1 MSSNIFL
8 TIAIVTTG
16 IFAVQFILSIFFGDI
31 DADAD
36 IDTDI
41 SSVVSFKGLT
51 HFGIGFGWYMYL
63 QHNTE
68 IQTYLTGVAIGL
80 IFVFAVWFL
89 YKKAY
94 QLQQTTHSER
104 TEQLVGRE
112 CTIYFKQNEKK
123 YTVQISRDGAMRE
136 IDVVTEMMIMAAILV
151 AVILITFIGILSRY
165 RKCKSDEVLVVY
177 GKTGGDKKSAKLYHG
192 GAAFVWPIVQG
203 YEFLSMKPMQID
215 CKLTGALSAQ
225 NIRVDV
231 PTTITVAISTDPE
244 VMQNA
249 AERMLGLTMDDKQNL
264 ITDVVYGQMRLV
276 IADMTIEELNS
287 DRDKFLSKVKDNID
301 TELRKFGLYLMNI
314 NISDIRDAANYIVNL
329 GKEAESKAQNEA
341 QANIEEQEKLGAIK
355 IANQIKERETKVAE
369 TRKDQDIAI
378 AETKKL
384 QEISVANADKDRI
397 SQVAIANAEKESQ
410 VAKAEAEKN
419 IRIEQAN
426 TEKESR
432 IAELNSDMEIK
443 QAEAQKKAAI
453 GRNEAQK
460 EIALSNSELAVTQA
474 NADKQAGEAS
484 AKSEAAV
491 QTAKEIAQKEVE
503 EAKARKVESSL
514 KAEKIVPAEV
524 ARQEAILQAEAVAEK
539 ITREAEAR
547 AKATLAQAEAE
558 AKAIQ
563 LKLEAEAEGK
573 KRSLLAEAEGFE
585 AMVKAAE
592 SNPAI
597 AIQYKM
603 VDQWKEIA
611 GEQVKAFEHIN
622 LGNIT
627 VFDGGNGGTSNFL
640 NTLVKTVAP
649 SLGVLDKLPIGE
661 TVKNMIHPEEKKE
674 ETEKK

>member
-1 MSSNIFL
+1 M
-8 TIAIVTTG
+8 
-16 IFAVQFILSIFFGDI
+16 
-31 DADAD
+31 
-36 IDTDI
+36 
-41 SSVVSFKGLT
+41 
-51 HFGIGFGWYMYL
+51 
-63 QHNTE
+63 
-68 IQTYLTGVAIGL
+68 L
-80 IFVFAVWFL
+80 I
-89 YKKAY
+89 
-94 QLQQTTHSER
+94 
-104 TEQLVGRE
+104 
-112 CTIYFKQNEKK
+112 
-123 YTVQISRDGAMRE
+123 
-136 IDVVTEMMIMAAILV
+136 MIAILV
-151 AVILITFIGILSRY
+151 VVVIVSFIGILSRY

-177 GKTGGDKKSAKLYHG
+177 GKTSGEKSAKLYHG
-192 GAAFVWPIVQG
+192 GGAAFVWPIIQG
-203 YEFLSMKPMQID
+203 YEFLSMKPLQID

-249 AERMLGLTMDDKQNL
+249 AERLLGLLSEDKQNL

-287 DRDKFLSKVKDNID
+287 DRDKFLSKVRENID

-329 GKEAESKAQNEA
+329 GKEAESKALNEA

-378 AETKKL
+378 AETKKQ

-419 IRIEQAN
+419 INIEKAN

-443 QAEAQKKAAI
+443 KADAEKKAAI
-453 GRNEAQK
+453 GRNEAGK
-460 EIALSNSELAVTQA
+460 DIALSNSELAVTQA
-474 NADKQAGEAS
+474 DADKKAGEA
-484 AKSEAAV
+484 AARSEAAV
-491 QTAKEIAQKEVE
+491 QAAREVAQKEVE
-503 EAKARKVESSL
+503 EAKAKKIESAL
-514 KAEKIVPAEV
+514 KAQKIVPAEV
-524 ARQEAILQAEAVAEK
+524 AKQEAILQADAVAEK
-539 ITREAEAR
+539 TEAD
-547 AKATLAQAEAE
+547 
-558 AKAIQ
+558 
-563 LKLEAEAEGK
+563 GK
-573 KRSLLAEAEGFE
+573 KKSLLAEADGFR
-585 AMVKAAE
+585 AMVEAAE

-627 VFDGGNGGTSNFL
+627 VFDGGNGATGNFL
-640 NTLVKTVAP
+640 NQLVKTVAP

-661 TVKNMIHPEEKKE
+661 TVKNIIKPDEKGKDDPAP
-674 ETEKK
+674 TL

>member
-1 MSSNIFL
+1 M
-8 TIAIVTTG
+8 T
-16 IFAVQFILSIFFGDI
+16 Q
-31 DADAD
+31 
-36 IDTDI
+36 
-41 SSVVSFKGLT
+41 
-51 HFGIGFGWYMYL
+51 
-63 QHNTE
+63 
-68 IQTYLTGVAIGL
+68 
-80 IFVFAVWFL
+80 
-89 YKKAY
+89 
-94 QLQQTTHSER
+94 
-104 TEQLVGRE
+104 
-112 CTIYFKQNEKK
+112 
-123 YTVQISRDGAMRE
+123 
-136 IDVVTEMMIMAAILV
+136 EMMIMAAILV

-474 NADKQAGEAS
+474 NADKQAGEAA

-547 AKATLAQAEAE
+547 AKATLAE

-611 GEQVKAFEHIN
+611 GEQVKAFEHMN

-661 TVKNMIHPEEKKE
+661 TVKNIIHPEEKDKKE
-674 ETEKK
+674 EKEDKKQ

>member
-1 MSSNIFL
+1 M
-8 TIAIVTTG
+8 T
-16 IFAVQFILSIFFGDI
+16 Q
-31 DADAD
+31 
-36 IDTDI
+36 
-41 SSVVSFKGLT
+41 
-51 HFGIGFGWYMYL
+51 
-63 QHNTE
+63 
-68 IQTYLTGVAIGL
+68 
-80 IFVFAVWFL
+80 
-89 YKKAY
+89 
-94 QLQQTTHSER
+94 
-104 TEQLVGRE
+104 
-112 CTIYFKQNEKK
+112 
-123 YTVQISRDGAMRE
+123 
-136 IDVVTEMMIMAAILV
+136 EMLIMAAILV
-151 AVILITFIGILSRY
+151 AVILLTFIGILSRY

-192 GAAFVWPIVQG
+192 GAAFVWPIIQG
-203 YEFLSMKPMQID
+203 YEFLSMKPMQIE

-264 ITDVVYGQMRLV
+264 ITDVVYGQMRMV

-287 DRDKFLSKVKDNID
+287 DRDKFLAKVKDNID

-329 GKEAESKAQNEA
+329 GKEAESKALNEA

-378 AETKKL
+378 AETKKQ

-432 IAELNSDMEIK
+432 VAELNSDMEIK
-443 QAEAQKKAAI
+443 QAEAAKKAAI
-453 GRNEAQK
+453 GRNEA
-460 EIALSNSELAVTQA
+460 AAR
-474 NADKQAGEAS
+474 
-484 AKSEAAV
+484 SEAAV
-491 QTAKEIAQKEVE
+491 QTAREIAQKEVE

-514 KAEKIVPAEV
+514 KAEKIVPAEI
-524 ARQEAILQAEAVAEK
+524 ARQEAILQANAIAEK

-563 LKLEAEAEGK
+563 MKLEAEAEGK

-585 AMVKAAE
+585 AMVRAAE

-611 GEQVKAFEHIN
+611 GEQVKAFEHMN

-649 SLGVLDKLPIGE
+649 SLGV
-661 TVKNMIHPEEKKE
+661 TVKGIINPDSKTEEKPVTKAEEKKD
-674 ETEKK
+674 KK

>member
-1 MSSNIFL
+1 M
-8 TIAIVTTG
+8 T
-16 IFAVQFILSIFFGDI
+16 Q
-31 DADAD
+31 
-36 IDTDI
+36 
-41 SSVVSFKGLT
+41 
-51 HFGIGFGWYMYL
+51 
-63 QHNTE
+63 
-68 IQTYLTGVAIGL
+68 
-80 IFVFAVWFL
+80 
-89 YKKAY
+89 
-94 QLQQTTHSER
+94 
-104 TEQLVGRE
+104 
-112 CTIYFKQNEKK
+112 
-123 YTVQISRDGAMRE
+123 
-136 IDVVTEMMIMAAILV
+136 EMLIMAAILV
-151 AVILITFIGILSRY
+151 AVILLTFIGILSRY

-192 GAAFVWPIVQG
+192 GAAFVWPIIQG
-203 YEFLSMKPMQID
+203 YEFLSMKPMQIE

-264 ITDVVYGQMRLV
+264 ITDVVYGQMRMV

-287 DRDKFLSKVKDNID
+287 DRDKFLAKVKDNID

-314 NISDIRDAANYIVNL
+314 NIS
-329 GKEAESKAQNEA
+329 ESKALNEA

-432 IAELNSDMEIK
+432 VAELNSDMEIK
-443 QAEAQKKAAI
+443 QAEAAKKAAI
-453 GRNEAQK
+453 GRNDAQK
-460 EIALSNSELAVTQA
+460 EVALSNAELAVTQA
-474 NADKQAGEAS
+474 NADKQAGEAA

-491 QTAKEIAQKEVE
+491 QTAREIAQKEVE

-514 KAEKIVPAEV
+514 KAEKIVPAEI
-524 ARQEAILQAEAVAEK
+524 ARQEAILQANAIAEK

-573 KRSLLAEAEGFE
+573 KKSLLAEAEGFE
-585 AMVKAAE
+585 AMVRAAE

-611 GEQVKAFEHIN
+611 GEQVKAFEHMN

-661 TVKNMIHPEEKKE
+661 TVKGIINPESKTEEKPATKAD
-674 ETEKK
+674 EKKDKK

>member
-1 MSSNIFL
+1 M
-8 TIAIVTTG
+8 
-16 IFAVQFILSIFFGDI
+16 
-31 DADAD
+31 
-36 IDTDI
+36 
-41 SSVVSFKGLT
+41 
-51 HFGIGFGWYMYL
+51 
-63 QHNTE
+63 
-68 IQTYLTGVAIGL
+68 
-80 IFVFAVWFL
+80 
-89 YKKAY
+89 
-94 QLQQTTHSER
+94 
-104 TEQLVGRE
+104 
-112 CTIYFKQNEKK
+112 
-123 YTVQISRDGAMRE
+123 
-136 IDVVTEMMIMAAILV
+136 
-151 AVILITFIGILSRY
+151 AVILLTFIGILSRY

-192 GAAFVWPIVQG
+192 GAAFVWPIIQG

-231 PTTITVAISTDPE
+231 PTTITVAISTDHD

-249 AERMLGLTMDDKQNL
+249 AERMLGLSIDDKQNL

-329 GKEAESKAQNEA
+329 GKEAESKALNEA

-419 IRIEQAN
+419 IN

-443 QAEAQKKAAI
+443 QAEAGKKAAI

-460 EIALSNSELAVTQA
+460 AVAQSDAELAVTRA
-474 NADKQAGEAS
+474 NADKQAGEAE
-484 AKSEAAV
+484 ARSEAAV
-491 QTAKEIAQKEVE
+491 QTAREIAQKEVE

-514 KAEKIVPAEV
+514 KAEKIVPAEI
-524 ARQEAILQAEAVAEK
+524 AKQEAILQADAVAEK

-558 AKAIQ
+558 ARAIQ
-563 LKLEAEAEGK
+563 MKLEAEAEGK
-573 KRSLLAEAEGFE
+573 KKSLLAEAEGFE
-585 AMVKAAE
+585 AMVRAAE

-611 GEQVKAFEHIN
+611 GEQVKAFEHMN

-640 NTLVKTVAP
+640 SSLVKTVAP

-661 TVKNMIHPEEKKE
+661 TVKGILHPEGKEDKQETKNEEPKKDEKK
-674 ETEKK
+674 K

>member
-1 MSSNIFL
+1 M
-8 TIAIVTTG
+8 T
-16 IFAVQFILSIFFGDI
+16 Q
-31 DADAD
+31 
-36 IDTDI
+36 
-41 SSVVSFKGLT
+41 
-51 HFGIGFGWYMYL
+51 
-63 QHNTE
+63 
-68 IQTYLTGVAIGL
+68 
-80 IFVFAVWFL
+80 
-89 YKKAY
+89 
-94 QLQQTTHSER
+94 
-104 TEQLVGRE
+104 
-112 CTIYFKQNEKK
+112 
-123 YTVQISRDGAMRE
+123 
-136 IDVVTEMMIMAAILV
+136 EMLIMAAILV
-151 AVILITFIGILSRY
+151 AVILLTFIGILSRY

-192 GAAFVWPIVQG
+192 GAAFVWPIIQG
-203 YEFLSMKPMQID
+203 YEFLSMKPMQIE

-264 ITDVVYGQMRLV
+264 ITDVVYGQMRMV

-287 DRDKFLSKVKDNID
+287 DRDKFLAKVKDNID

-329 GKEAESKAQNEA
+329 GKEAESKALNEA

-410 VAKAEAEKN
+410 VAKAEAEKS

-432 IAELNSDMEIK
+432 VAELNSDMEIK
-443 QAEAQKKAAI
+443 QAEAAKKAAI
-453 GRNEAQK
+453 GRNDAQK
-460 EIALSNSELAVTQA
+460 EVALSNAELAVTQA
-474 NADKQAGEAS
+474 NADKQAGELS
-484 AKSEAAV
+484 PSKSGGLHT
-491 QTAKEIAQKEVE
+491 TAREIAQKEVE

-514 KAEKIVPAEV
+514 KAEKIVPAEI
-524 ARQEAILQAEAVAEK
+524 ARQEAILQANAIAEK

-563 LKLEAEAEGK
+563 MKLEAEAEGK

-585 AMVKAAE
+585 AMVRAAE

-611 GEQVKAFEHIN
+611 GEQVKAFEHMN

-627 VFDGGNGGTSNFL
+627 VFDGGNGSTSNFL

-661 TVKNMIHPEEKKE
+661 TVKGIINPESKTEEKPATKADG
-674 ETEKK
+674 EKKIRK

>member
-1 MSSNIFL
+1 M
-8 TIAIVTTG
+8 T
-16 IFAVQFILSIFFGDI
+16 Q
-31 DADAD
+31 
-36 IDTDI
+36 
-41 SSVVSFKGLT
+41 
-51 HFGIGFGWYMYL
+51 
-63 QHNTE
+63 
-68 IQTYLTGVAIGL
+68 
-80 IFVFAVWFL
+80 
-89 YKKAY
+89 
-94 QLQQTTHSER
+94 
-104 TEQLVGRE
+104 
-112 CTIYFKQNEKK
+112 
-123 YTVQISRDGAMRE
+123 
-136 IDVVTEMMIMAAILV
+136 EMLIMAAILV
-151 AVILITFIGILSRY
+151 AVILLTFIGILSRY

-177 GKTGGDKKSAKLYHG
+177 GKTGGEKKSAKLYHG
-192 GAAFVWPIVQG
+192 GAAFVWPIIQG
-203 YEFLSMKPMQID
+203 YEFLSMKPLQID

-329 GKEAESKAQNEA
+329 GKEAESKALNEA

-378 AETKKL
+378 AETKKQ
-384 QEISVANADKDRI
+384 QEISVANADKERI
-397 SQVAIANAEKESQ
+397 SQVAFANAEKESQ

-432 IAELNSDMEIK
+432 VAELNSDMEIK
-443 QAEAQKKAAI
+443 QAEAAKKAAI
-453 GRNEAQK
+453 GRNDAQK
-460 EIALSNSELAVTQA
+460 EVALSNAELAVTQA
-474 NADKQAGEAS
+474 NADKQAGEAA

-491 QTAKEIAQKEVE
+491 QTAREIAQKEVE
-503 EAKARKVESSL
+503 EAKAKKVESSL
-514 KAEKIVPAEV
+514 KAEKIVPAEI
-524 ARQEAILQAEAVAEK
+524 ARQEAILQANAIAEK

-547 AKATLAQAEAE
+547 AKATLAQAE
-558 AKAIQ
+558 AIQ

-585 AMVKAAE
+585 AMVRAAE

-611 GEQVKAFEHIN
+611 GEQVKAFEHMN

-640 NTLVKTVAP
+640 SSLVKTVAP

-661 TVKNMIHPEEKKE
+661 TVKGIINPESKTEEKPAGKPEEKKE
-674 ETEKK
+674 EKKK

>member
-1 MSSNIFL
+1 M
-8 TIAIVTTG
+8 T
-16 IFAVQFILSIFFGDI
+16 Q
-31 DADAD
+31 
-36 IDTDI
+36 
-41 SSVVSFKGLT
+41 
-51 HFGIGFGWYMYL
+51 
-63 QHNTE
+63 
-68 IQTYLTGVAIGL
+68 
-80 IFVFAVWFL
+80 
-89 YKKAY
+89 
-94 QLQQTTHSER
+94 
-104 TEQLVGRE
+104 
-112 CTIYFKQNEKK
+112 
-123 YTVQISRDGAMRE
+123 
-136 IDVVTEMMIMAAILV
+136 EMLIMAAILV
-151 AVILITFIGILSRY
+151 AVILLTFIGILSRY

-192 GAAFVWPIVQG
+192 GAAFVWPIIQG
-203 YEFLSMKPMQID
+203 YEFLSMKPMQIE

-264 ITDVVYGQMRLV
+264 ITDVVYGQMRMV

-287 DRDKFLSKVKDNID
+287 DRDKFLAKVKDNID

-329 GKEAESKAQNEA
+329 GKEAESKALNEA

-378 AETKKL
+378 AETKKQ

-432 IAELNSDMEIK
+432 VAELNSDMEIK
-443 QAEAQKKAAI
+443 QAEAAKKAAI
-453 GRNEAQK
+453 GRNDAQK
-460 EIALSNSELAVTQA
+460 EVALSNAELAVTQA
-474 NADKQAGEAS
+474 NADKQAGEAA

-491 QTAKEIAQKEVE
+491 QTAREIAQKEVE

-514 KAEKIVPAEV
+514 K
-524 ARQEAILQAEAVAEK
+524 AEK

-563 LKLEAEAEGK
+563 MKLEAEAEGK

-585 AMVKAAE
+585 AMVRAAE

-611 GEQVKAFEHIN
+611 GEQVKAFEHMN

-640 NTLVKTVAP
+640 SSLVKTVAP

-661 TVKNMIHPEEKKE
+661 TVKGIINPESKTEEKPAGKPEEKKE
-674 ETEKK
+674 EKKK

>member
-1 MSSNIFL
+1 
-8 TIAIVTTG
+8 
-16 IFAVQFILSIFFGDI
+16 
-31 DADAD
+31 
-36 IDTDI
+36 
-41 SSVVSFKGLT
+41 
-51 HFGIGFGWYMYL
+51 
-63 QHNTE
+63 
-68 IQTYLTGVAIGL
+68 
-80 IFVFAVWFL
+80 
-89 YKKAY
+89 
-94 QLQQTTHSER
+94 
-104 TEQLVGRE
+104 
-112 CTIYFKQNEKK
+112 
-123 YTVQISRDGAMRE
+123 
-136 IDVVTEMMIMAAILV
+136 MAAILV
-151 AVILITFIGILSRY
+151 VVVLLTFVGILSRY

-177 GKTGGDKKSAKLYHG
+177 GKTGGTKSAKLYHG
-192 GAAFVWPIVQG
+192 GAAFVWPIIQG

-231 PTTITVAISTDPE
+231 PTTITVAISTDRE
-244 VMQNA
+244 VTQYA
-249 AERMLGLTMDDKQNL
+249 GVRRRGLSIVNKQNL

-369 TRKDQDIAI
+369 TRKDQEVAIASTKKEQDIAI
-378 AETKKL
+378 AETLKD
-384 QEISVANADKDRI
+384 QEISVAQADKERI
-397 SQVAIANAEKESQ
+397 ARVAQANAEKESQ
-410 VAKAEAEKN
+410 VARAEAEKN
-419 IRIEQAN
+419 INIEKAN

-443 QAEAQKKAAI
+443 KADATKKAAV

-460 EIALSNSELAVTQA
+460 EIACSDAELSVTRA
-474 NADKQAGEAS
+474 NADKEAGEA
-484 AKSEAAV
+484 AARSEAAI
-491 QTAKEIAQKEVE
+491 QTAREKAQKEVE
-503 EAKARKVESSL
+503 EAKALKVESSL

-524 ARQEAILQAEAVAEK
+524 ARQEAILQAQALAEK

-547 AKATLAQAEAE
+547 AKATMAQAEAE
-558 AKAIQ
+558 AKAIRM
-563 LKLEAEAEGK
+563 KLEAEAEGK
-573 KRSLLAEAEGFE
+573 KMSLLAEAEGFE

-592 SNPAI
+592 LNPSI

-611 GEQVKAFEHIN
+611 GEQVKAFEKMQ
-622 LGNIT
+622 LGNVT
-627 VFDGGNGGTSNFL
+627 VFDGGNGATGNFL
-640 NTLVKTVAP
+640 NSLVKTVAP

-661 TVKNMIHPEEKKE
+661 TVKNMLHPEGESTAAADGKKEKK
-674 ETEKK
+674 

>member
-1 MSSNIFL
+1 M
-8 TIAIVTTG
+8 T
-16 IFAVQFILSIFFGDI
+16 Q
-31 DADAD
+31 
-36 IDTDI
+36 
-41 SSVVSFKGLT
+41 
-51 HFGIGFGWYMYL
+51 
-63 QHNTE
+63 
-68 IQTYLTGVAIGL
+68 
-80 IFVFAVWFL
+80 
-89 YKKAY
+89 
-94 QLQQTTHSER
+94 
-104 TEQLVGRE
+104 
-112 CTIYFKQNEKK
+112 
-123 YTVQISRDGAMRE
+123 
-136 IDVVTEMMIMAAILV
+136 EMMIMAAILV
-151 AVILITFIGILSRY
+151 AVILLTFIGILSRY

-177 GKTGGDKKSAKLYHG
+177 GKTGNDKKSAKLYHG
-192 GAAFVWPIVQG
+192 GAAFVWPIIQG

-378 AETKKL
+378 AETKKQ
-384 QEISVANADKDRI
+384 QEISV
-397 SQVAIANAEKESQ
+397 ANAEKESQ

-443 QAEAQKKAAI
+443 QAEAAKKAAI

-460 EIALSNSELAVTQA
+460 AIAQSDAELAVTQA
-474 NADKQAGEAS
+474 NADKQAGEA
-484 AKSEAAV
+484 AARSEAAV
-491 QTAKEIAQKEVE
+491 QTAREIAQKEVE

-514 KAEKIVPAEV
+514 KADKIVPAEI
-524 ARQEAILQAEAVAEK
+524 AKQEAVLQADAVAEK

-547 AKATLAQAEAE
+547 AKALLAQAQAEAQ
-558 AKAIQ
+558 AIKM
-563 LKLEAEAEGK
+563 KLEAEADGK
-573 KRSLLAEAEGFE
+573 KKSLLAEAEGFE

-661 TVKNMIHPEEKKE
+661 TVKGIINPEEKKE
-674 ETEKK
+674 EKTEGKEK

>member
-1 MSSNIFL
+1 M
-8 TIAIVTTG
+8 T
-16 IFAVQFILSIFFGDI
+16 Q
-31 DADAD
+31 
-36 IDTDI
+36 
-41 SSVVSFKGLT
+41 
-51 HFGIGFGWYMYL
+51 
-63 QHNTE
+63 
-68 IQTYLTGVAIGL
+68 
-80 IFVFAVWFL
+80 
-89 YKKAY
+89 
-94 QLQQTTHSER
+94 
-104 TEQLVGRE
+104 
-112 CTIYFKQNEKK
+112 
-123 YTVQISRDGAMRE
+123 
-136 IDVVTEMMIMAAILV
+136 EMLIMAAILV
-151 AVILITFIGILSRY
+151 AVILLTFIGILSRY

-192 GAAFVWPIVQG
+192 GAAFVWPIIQG
-203 YEFLSMKPMQID
+203 YEFLSMKPMQIE

-264 ITDVVYGQMRLV
+264 ITDVVYGQMRMV

-287 DRDKFLSKVKDNID
+287 DRDKFLAKVKDNID

-329 GKEAESKAQNEA
+329 GKEAESKALNEA

-378 AETKKL
+378 AETKKQ

-432 IAELNSDMEIK
+432 VAELNSDMEIK
-443 QAEAQKKAAI
+443 QAEAAKKAAI
-453 GRNEAQK
+453 GRNDAQK
-460 EIALSNSELAVTQA
+460 EVALSNAELAVTQA
-474 NADKQAGEAS
+474 NADKQAGEAA

-491 QTAKEIAQKEVE
+491 QTAREIAQKEVE

-514 KAEKIVPAEV
+514 K
-524 ARQEAILQAEAVAEK
+524 AEK

-563 LKLEAEAEGK
+563 MKLEAEAEGK

-585 AMVKAAE
+585 AMVRAAE

-611 GEQVKAFEHIN
+611 GEQVKAFEHMN

-661 TVKNMIHPEEKKE
+661 TVKGIINPESKTEEKPATKAD
-674 ETEKK
+674 EKKDKK

>member
-1 MSSNIFL
+1 M
-8 TIAIVTTG
+8 T
-16 IFAVQFILSIFFGDI
+16 Q
-31 DADAD
+31 
-36 IDTDI
+36 
-41 SSVVSFKGLT
+41 
-51 HFGIGFGWYMYL
+51 
-63 QHNTE
+63 
-68 IQTYLTGVAIGL
+68 
-80 IFVFAVWFL
+80 
-89 YKKAY
+89 
-94 QLQQTTHSER
+94 
-104 TEQLVGRE
+104 
-112 CTIYFKQNEKK
+112 
-123 YTVQISRDGAMRE
+123 
-136 IDVVTEMMIMAAILV
+136 EMMIMAAILV
-151 AVILITFIGILSRY
+151 AVILLTFIGILSRY

-192 GAAFVWPIVQG
+192 GAAFVWPIIQG

-231 PTTITVAISTDPE
+231 PTTITVAISTDAE

-249 AERMLGLTMDDKQNL
+249 AERMLGLTIDDKQNL

-329 GKEAESKAQNEA
+329 GKEAESKALNEA

-443 QAEAQKKAAI
+443 QAEAGKKAAI

-460 EIALSNSELAVTQA
+460 AVAQSDAELAVTRA
-474 NADKQAGEAS
+474 NADKQAGEAE
-484 AKSEAAV
+484 ARSEAAV
-491 QTAKEIAQKEVE
+491 QAAREIAQKEVE

-524 ARQEAILQAEAVAEK
+524 AKQEAILQADA
-539 ITREAEAR
+539 
-547 AKATLAQAEAE
+547 LAQAEAE
-558 AKAIQ
+558 ARAIQ
-563 LKLEAEAEGK
+563 MKLEAEAEGK
-573 KRSLLAEAEGFE
+573 KKSLLAEAEGFE
-585 AMVKAAE
+585 AMVRAAE

-611 GEQVKAFEHIN
+611 GEQVKAFEHMN

-661 TVKNMIHPEEKKE
+661 TVKGIIHPEGKEDKQETQKDEPKKDD
-674 ETEKK
+674 KKK

>member
-1 MSSNIFL
+1 M
-8 TIAIVTTG
+8 T
-16 IFAVQFILSIFFGDI
+16 Q
-31 DADAD
+31 
-36 IDTDI
+36 
-41 SSVVSFKGLT
+41 
-51 HFGIGFGWYMYL
+51 
-63 QHNTE
+63 
-68 IQTYLTGVAIGL
+68 
-80 IFVFAVWFL
+80 
-89 YKKAY
+89 
-94 QLQQTTHSER
+94 
-104 TEQLVGRE
+104 
-112 CTIYFKQNEKK
+112 
-123 YTVQISRDGAMRE
+123 
-136 IDVVTEMMIMAAILV
+136 EMLIMAAILV
-151 AVILITFIGILSRY
+151 AVILLTFIGILSRY

-192 GAAFVWPIVQG
+192 GAAFVWPIIQG
-203 YEFLSMKPMQID
+203 YEFLSMKPMQIE

-264 ITDVVYGQMRLV
+264 ITDVVYGQMRMV

-287 DRDKFLSKVKDNID
+287 DRDKFLAKVKDNID

-329 GKEAESKAQNEA
+329 GKEAESKALNEA

-378 AETKKL
+378 AETKKQ

-432 IAELNSDMEIK
+432 VAELNSDMEIK
-443 QAEAQKKAAI
+443 QAEAAKKAAI
-453 GRNEAQK
+453 GRNDAQK
-460 EIALSNSELAVTQA
+460 EVALSNAELAVTQA
-474 NADKQAGEAS
+474 NADKQAGEAA

-491 QTAKEIAQKEVE
+491 QTARESAQKEVE

-514 KAEKIVPAEV
+514 K
-524 ARQEAILQAEAVAEK
+524 AEK

-563 LKLEAEAEGK
+563 MKLEAEAEGK

-585 AMVKAAE
+585 AMVRAAE

-611 GEQVKAFEHIN
+611 GEQVKAFEHMN

-661 TVKNMIHPEEKKE
+661 TVKGIINPESKTEEKPATKAD
-674 ETEKK
+674 EKKDKK

>member
-1 MSSNIFL
+1 M
-8 TIAIVTTG
+8 T
-16 IFAVQFILSIFFGDI
+16 QE
-31 DADAD
+31 
-36 IDTDI
+36 
-41 SSVVSFKGLT
+41 
-51 HFGIGFGWYMYL
+51 M
-63 QHNTE
+63 
-68 IQTYLTGVAIGL
+68 L
-80 IFVFAVWFL
+80 I
-89 YKKAY
+89 
-94 QLQQTTHSER
+94 
-104 TEQLVGRE
+104 
-112 CTIYFKQNEKK
+112 
-123 YTVQISRDGAMRE
+123 
-136 IDVVTEMMIMAAILV
+136 MIAILV
-151 AVILITFIGILSRY
+151 VVVIISFIGILSRY

-177 GKTGGDKKSAKLYHG
+177 GKTSGEKSAKLYHG
-192 GAAFVWPIVQG
+192 GAAFVWPIIQG
-203 YEFLSMKPMQID
+203 YEFLSMKPLQID

-231 PTTITVAISTDPE
+231 PVAISTDPE

-249 AERMLGLTMDDKQNL
+249 AERLLGLQSEDKQNL

-287 DRDKFLSKVKDNID
+287 DRDKFLSKVRENID

-329 GKEAESKAQNEA
+329 GKEAESKALNEA

-378 AETKKL
+378 AETKKQ
-384 QEISVANADKDRI
+384 QEISVANADNDRI

-419 IRIEQAN
+419 INIEKAN

-443 QAEAQKKAAI
+443 KADAGKKAAI
-453 GRNEAQK
+453 GRNEAGK
-460 EIALSNSELAVTQA
+460 DIALSNSELAVTQA
-474 NADKQAGEAS
+474 DADKKAGEA
-484 AKSEAAV
+484 AARSEASV
-491 QTAKEIAQKEVE
+491 QAAREIAQKEVE
-503 EAKARKVESSL
+503 EAKAKKVESAL
-514 KAEKIVPAEV
+514 KAQKIVPAEI
-524 ARQEAILQAEAVAEK
+524 AKQEAILQADAVAEK
-539 ITREAEAR
+539 TIREAEAR
-547 AKATLAQAEAE
+547 AKALLAQAEAE
-558 AKAIQ
+558 AAAIRM
-563 LKLEAEAEGK
+563 KLEAEADGK
-573 KRSLLAEAEGFE
+573 KKSLLAEADGFK
-585 AMVKAAE
+585 AMVEAAE

-627 VFDGGNGGTSNFL
+627 VFDGGNGATGNFL
-640 NTLVKTVAP
+640 NQLVKTVAP

-661 TVKNMIHPEEKKE
+661 TVKNIIKPEEKGKD
-674 ETEKK
+674 EKTAGK

>member
-1 MSSNIFL
+1 M
-8 TIAIVTTG
+8 T
-16 IFAVQFILSIFFGDI
+16 Q
-31 DADAD
+31 
-36 IDTDI
+36 
-41 SSVVSFKGLT
+41 
-51 HFGIGFGWYMYL
+51 
-63 QHNTE
+63 
-68 IQTYLTGVAIGL
+68 
-80 IFVFAVWFL
+80 
-89 YKKAY
+89 
-94 QLQQTTHSER
+94 
-104 TEQLVGRE
+104 
-112 CTIYFKQNEKK
+112 
-123 YTVQISRDGAMRE
+123 
-136 IDVVTEMMIMAAILV
+136 EMMIMAAILV

-474 NADKQAGEAS
+474 NADKQAGEAA
-484 AKSEAAV
+484 AKSEAV

-611 GEQVKAFEHIN
+611 GEQVKAFEHMN

-661 TVKNMIHPEEKKE
+661 TVKNIIHPEEKDKKE
-674 ETEKK
+674 EKEDKKQ

>member
-1 MSSNIFL
+1 M
-8 TIAIVTTG
+8 T
-16 IFAVQFILSIFFGDI
+16 Q
-31 DADAD
+31 
-36 IDTDI
+36 
-41 SSVVSFKGLT
+41 
-51 HFGIGFGWYMYL
+51 
-63 QHNTE
+63 
-68 IQTYLTGVAIGL
+68 
-80 IFVFAVWFL
+80 
-89 YKKAY
+89 
-94 QLQQTTHSER
+94 
-104 TEQLVGRE
+104 
-112 CTIYFKQNEKK
+112 
-123 YTVQISRDGAMRE
+123 
-136 IDVVTEMMIMAAILV
+136 EMLIMAAILV
-151 AVILITFIGILSRY
+151 AVILLTFIGILSRY

-177 GKTGGDKKSAKLYHG
+177 GKTGGEKKSAKLYHG
-192 GAAFVWPIVQG
+192 GAAFVWPIIQG
-203 YEFLSMKPMQID
+203 YEFLSMKPLQID

-329 GKEAESKAQNEA
+329 GKEAESKALNEA

-378 AETKKL
+378 AETKKQ
-384 QEISVANADKDRI
+384 QEISVANADKERI
-397 SQVAIANAEKESQ
+397 SQVAFANADKESQ

-432 IAELNSDMEIK
+432 VAELNSDMEIK
-443 QAEAQKKAAI
+443 QAEAAKKAAI
-453 GRNEAQK
+453 GRNDAQK
-460 EIALSNSELAVTQA
+460 EVALSNAELAVTQA
-474 NADKQAGEAS
+474 NADKQAGEA
-484 AKSEAAV
+484 AV
-491 QTAKEIAQKEVE
+491 QTAREIAQKEVE
-503 EAKARKVESSL
+503 EAKAKKVESSL
-514 KAEKIVPAEV
+514 KAEKIVPAEI
-524 ARQEAILQAEAVAEK
+524 ARQEAILQANAIAEK

-573 KRSLLAEAEGFE
+573 KKSLLAEAEGFE
-585 AMVKAAE
+585 AMVRAAE

-661 TVKNMIHPEEKKE
+661 TVKGIINPESKTEEKPAGKTEEKK
-674 ETEKK
+674 K

>member
-1 MSSNIFL
+1 M
-8 TIAIVTTG
+8 T
-16 IFAVQFILSIFFGDI
+16 Q
-31 DADAD
+31 
-36 IDTDI
+36 
-41 SSVVSFKGLT
+41 
-51 HFGIGFGWYMYL
+51 
-63 QHNTE
+63 
-68 IQTYLTGVAIGL
+68 
-80 IFVFAVWFL
+80 
-89 YKKAY
+89 
-94 QLQQTTHSER
+94 
-104 TEQLVGRE
+104 
-112 CTIYFKQNEKK
+112 
-123 YTVQISRDGAMRE
+123 
-136 IDVVTEMMIMAAILV
+136 EMMIMAAILV
-151 AVILITFIGILSRY
+151 AVILLTFIGILSRY

-192 GAAFVWPIVQG
+192 GAAFVWPIIQG

-231 PTTITVAISTDPE
+231 PTTITVAISTDHE

-249 AERMLGLTMDDKQNL
+249 AERMLGLTIDDKQNL

-329 GKEAESKAQNEA
+329 GKEAESKALNEA

-426 TEKESR
+426 TEKE
-432 IAELNSDMEIK
+432 
-443 QAEAQKKAAI
+443 AAI

-460 EIALSNSELAVTQA
+460 AVAQSDAELAVTRA
-474 NADKQAGEAS
+474 NADKQAGEAE
-484 AKSEAAV
+484 ARSEAAV
-491 QTAKEIAQKEVE
+491 QAAREIAQKEVE

-524 ARQEAILQAEAVAEK
+524 AKQEAILQADAVAEK

-558 AKAIQ
+558 ARAIQ
-563 LKLEAEAEGK
+563 MKLEAEAEGK
-573 KRSLLAEAEGFE
+573 KKSLLAEAEGFE
-585 AMVKAAE
+585 AMVRAAE

-611 GEQVKAFEHIN
+611 GEQVKAFEHMN

-640 NTLVKTVAP
+640 SSLVKTVAP

-661 TVKNMIHPEEKKE
+661 TVKGIIHPEGKEDKQEAQKDEPKKDD
-674 ETEKK
+674 KKK

>member
-1 MSSNIFL
+1 M
-8 TIAIVTTG
+8 T
-16 IFAVQFILSIFFGDI
+16 QE
-31 DADAD
+31 
-36 IDTDI
+36 
-41 SSVVSFKGLT
+41 
-51 HFGIGFGWYMYL
+51 M
-63 QHNTE
+63 
-68 IQTYLTGVAIGL
+68 L
-80 IFVFAVWFL
+80 I
-89 YKKAY
+89 
-94 QLQQTTHSER
+94 
-104 TEQLVGRE
+104 
-112 CTIYFKQNEKK
+112 
-123 YTVQISRDGAMRE
+123 
-136 IDVVTEMMIMAAILV
+136 MIAILV
-151 AVILITFIGILSRY
+151 VVVIISFIGILSRY
-165 RKCKSDEVLVVY
+165 QKCKSDEVLVVY
-177 GKTGGDKKSAKLYHG
+177 GKTSGEKSAKLYHG
-192 GAAFVWPIVQG
+192 GAAFVWPIIQG
-203 YEFLSMKPMQID
+203 YEFLSMKPLQID

-249 AERMLGLTMDDKQNL
+249 AERLLGLQAEDKQNL

-287 DRDKFLSKVKDNID
+287 DRDKFLSKVRENID

-329 GKEAESKAQNEA
+329 GKEAESKALNEA

-378 AETKKL
+378 AETKKQ

-419 IRIEQAN
+419 INIEKAN

-443 QAEAQKKAAI
+443 KADAGKKAAI
-453 GRNEAQK
+453 GRNEAGK
-460 EIALSNSELAVTQA
+460 DIALSNSELAVTQA
-474 NADKQAGEAS
+474 DADKKAGEA
-484 AKSEAAV
+484 AARSEASI
-491 QTAKEIAQKEVE
+491 QTAREIAQKEVE
-503 EAKARKVESSL
+503 EAKAKKVESAL
-514 KAEKIVPAEV
+514 KAQKIVPAEI
-524 ARQEAILQAEAVAEK
+524 AKQEAILQADAVAEK
-539 ITREAEAR
+539 TIREAEAR
-547 AKATLAQAEAE
+547 AKALLAQAEAE
-558 AKAIQ
+558 AQSIRM
-563 LKLEAEAEGK
+563 KLEAEADGK
-573 KRSLLAEAEGFE
+573 KKSLLAEADGFK
-585 AMVKAAE
+585 AMVEAAE

-627 VFDGGNGGTSNFL
+627 VFDGGNGATGNFL
-640 NTLVKTVAP
+640 NQLVKTVAP

-661 TVKNMIHPEEKKE
+661 TVKNIIKPEEKGKD
-674 ETEKK
+674 EKTAGK

>member
-1 MSSNIFL
+1 M
-8 TIAIVTTG
+8 
-16 IFAVQFILSIFFGDI
+16 
-31 DADAD
+31 
-36 IDTDI
+36 
-41 SSVVSFKGLT
+41 
-51 HFGIGFGWYMYL
+51 
-63 QHNTE
+63 
-68 IQTYLTGVAIGL
+68 L
-80 IFVFAVWFL
+80 I
-89 YKKAY
+89 
-94 QLQQTTHSER
+94 
-104 TEQLVGRE
+104 
-112 CTIYFKQNEKK
+112 
-123 YTVQISRDGAMRE
+123 
-136 IDVVTEMMIMAAILV
+136 MIAILV
-151 AVILITFIGILSRY
+151 VVVIVSFIGILSRY

-177 GKTGGDKKSAKLYHG
+177 GKTSGEKSAKLYHG
-192 GAAFVWPIVQG
+192 GAAFVWPIIQG
-203 YEFLSMKPMQID
+203 YEFLSMKPLQID

-249 AERMLGLTMDDKQNL
+249 AERLLGLLSEDKQNL

-287 DRDKFLSKVKDNID
+287 DRDKFLSKVRENID

-329 GKEAESKAQNEA
+329 GKEAESKALNEA

-378 AETKKL
+378 AETKKQ

-419 IRIEQAN
+419 INIEKAN

-443 QAEAQKKAAI
+443 KADAEKKAAI
-453 GRNEAQK
+453 GRNEAGK
-460 EIALSNSELAVTQA
+460 DIALSNSELAVTQA
-474 NADKQAGEAS
+474 DADKKAGEA
-484 AKSEAAV
+484 AARSEAAV
-491 QTAKEIAQKEVE
+491 QAAREVAQKEVE
-503 EAKARKVESSL
+503 EAKAKKIESAL
-514 KAEKIVPAEV
+514 KAQKIVPAEV
-524 ARQEAILQAEAVAEK
+524 AKQEAILQADAVAEK
-539 ITREAEAR
+539 TIREAEAR
-547 AKATLAQAEAE
+547 AKALLAQAEAE
-558 AKAIQ
+558 ASAIRM
-563 LKLEAEAEGK
+563 KLEAEADGK
-573 KRSLLAEAEGFE
+573 KKSLLAEADGFR
-585 AMVKAAE
+585 AMVEAAE

-611 GEQVKAFEHIN
+611 GEQVKAFEPIN

-627 VFDGGNGGTSNFL
+627 VFDGGNGATGNFL
-640 NTLVKTVAP
+640 NQLVKTVAP
-649 SLGVLDKLPIGE
+649 SLGVLDNLPIGE
-661 TVKNMIHPEEKKE
+661 SVKNIIKPDEKVKDDPAH
-674 ETEKK
+674 TV

>member
-1 MSSNIFL
+1 M
-8 TIAIVTTG
+8 T
-16 IFAVQFILSIFFGDI
+16 Q
-31 DADAD
+31 
-36 IDTDI
+36 
-41 SSVVSFKGLT
+41 
-51 HFGIGFGWYMYL
+51 
-63 QHNTE
+63 
-68 IQTYLTGVAIGL
+68 
-80 IFVFAVWFL
+80 
-89 YKKAY
+89 
-94 QLQQTTHSER
+94 
-104 TEQLVGRE
+104 
-112 CTIYFKQNEKK
+112 
-123 YTVQISRDGAMRE
+123 
-136 IDVVTEMMIMAAILV
+136 EMMIMAAILV
-151 AVILITFIGILSRY
+151 AVILLTFIGILSRY

-177 GKTGGDKKSAKLYHG
+177 GKTGNDKKSAKLYHG
-192 GAAFVWPIVQG
+192 GAAFVWPIIQG

-378 AETKKL
+378 AETKKQ

-397 SQVAIANAEKESQ
+397 SQVAIANAEKES
-410 VAKAEAEKN
+410 
-419 IRIEQAN
+419 
-426 TEKESR
+426 R

-443 QAEAQKKAAI
+443 QAEAAKKAAI

-460 EIALSNSELAVTQA
+460 AIAQSDAELAVTQA
-474 NADKQAGEAS
+474 NADKQAGEA
-484 AKSEAAV
+484 AARSEAAV
-491 QTAKEIAQKEVE
+491 QTAREIAQKEVE

-514 KAEKIVPAEV
+514 KADKIVPAEI
-524 ARQEAILQAEAVAEK
+524 AKQEAVLQADAVAEK

-547 AKATLAQAEAE
+547 AKALLAQAQAEAQ
-558 AKAIQ
+558 AIKM
-563 LKLEAEAEGK
+563 KLEAEADGK
-573 KRSLLAEAEGFE
+573 KKSLLAEAEGFE

-661 TVKNMIHPEEKKE
+661 TVKGIINPEEKKE
-674 ETEKK
+674 EKTEGKEK